1 MPDDPASPASAAT
14 LKTVLIIDDD
24 NRLRPVLA
32 AAMEAH
38 GFRTLAAADAAAGIE
53 LARANLPDIILCD
66 IDMPGMNGRRALQT
80 LRADPELAD
89 RQFVLMTG
97 NTAYADGRVSMD
109 LGADDFLLKPFTIE
123 DLKNCINA
131 RLKRAEI
138 SRHLETR
145 VIDQLRVSMQ
155 SSLPHEFF
163 TPLAGVFGLTEMLIE
178 DLDELPKE
186 EIRMILHDILAAS
199 RRLHRTLRNYLFIIS
214 LDAPSSGTATPLATA
229 MVEES
234 LLVGV
239 NNAIERHRRSPDL
252 KLSLAGATLRCGPTE
267 LTALAEELVEN
278 AASFS
283 RHGSPIHVTLKPD
296 GDKLL
301 LTVKDDGRGMT
312 QKQLQQLGLFQQ
324 HERKKFEQQG
334 LGLGLALCRRI
345 VERMRG
351 TLHIESEAG
360 KGTTVR
366 VTMPVG

>member
-1 MPDDPASPASAAT
+1 MPDDPASPAPAAT

-38 GFRTLAAADAAAGIE
+38 GFRTLSAADAAAGIE
-53 LARANLPDIILCD
+53 LARTNLPDIILCD

-123 DLKNCINA
+123 DLKNCVNA
-131 RLKRAEI
+131 RLKRAEV

-163 TPLAGVFGLTEMLIE
+163 TPLAGVFGLTEMLLE
-178 DLDELPKE
+178 DLDDLPKE
-186 EIRMILHDILAAS
+186 EIRMILHDILSAS

-214 LDAPSSGTATPLATA
+214 LDAPSSGVVSVLEPA

-234 LLVGV
+234 VKAGI
-239 NNAIERHRRSPDL
+239 NNAASRHRRGGDVR
-252 KLSLAGATLRCGPTE
+252 LSIAGARLRCGPTE

-278 AASFS
+278 ASSFS

-296 GDKLL
+296 GAQLL
-301 LTVKDDGRGMT
+301 LIVKDEGRGMT
-312 QKQLQQLGLFQQ
+312 PKQIQQLGLFQQ
-324 HERKKFEQQG
+324 HDRQKHEQQG

-345 VERMRG
+345 VERLG
-351 TLHIESEAG
+351 GALQLDSEPG
-360 KGTTVR
+360 KGTIVRATVP
-366 VTMPVG
+366 TA